1 MKPLVIYHGNCAD
14 GFAAAWCF
22 HHLRPGVHDFH
33 AGVHGDPPP
42 DVAGRD
48 VFLVDFSYKR
58 EVVETMLSEA
68 LSVTLIDHHISAIR
82 DLEAVRGLT
91 QFTDTERSGA
101 MLAWDFLNYNF
112 APAKFGGTRVEPPRL
127 LEHIQ
132 DRDLWRFALPM
143 TREIQSNV
151 FSLPYTFEVYDRLM
165 RLKGLDLAEFA
176 AAGAAIDRKQAKDL
190 AELLPQV
197 TRIMKIGIWL
207 VPVANL
213 PYMMAS
219 EAGNILSRGVE
230 RVDPPLFAGTY
241 FDTPTHRKFSLR
253 SQKGRFDVSL
263 VAASYGGGGHAEAA
277 GFSVL
282 RDHHLARS

>member
-22 HHLRPGVHDFH
+22 HHLRPDVFDFH
-33 AGVHGDPPP
+33 PGVYGDPPP
-42 DVAGRD
+42 DVEGRD

-58 EVVETMLSEA
+58 ETVEIMLSEA

-82 DLEAVRGLT
+82 DLEEVRGLT
-91 QFTDTERSGA
+91 QYTDIERSGA
-101 MLAWDFLNYNF
+101 MLAWDFLNHNF
-112 APAKFGGTRVEPPRL
+112 TPVKFGGTRVEPPRL

-151 FSLPYTFEVYDRLM
+151 FSHPYTFEVYDKLM
-165 RLKGLDLAEFA
+165 ALKGLDLAEFA
-176 AAGAAIDRKQAKDL
+176 AAGAAIDRKQSKDL
-190 AELLPQV
+190 AELIPQL
-197 TRIMKIGIWL
+197 TRTMNIGGHD

-219 EAGNILSRGVE
+219 EAGNMLSVHHA
-230 RVDPPLFAGTY
+230 FAGTY
-241 FDTPTHRKFSLR
+241 FDTQTHRKFSLR
-253 SQKGRFDVSL
+253 SQKGKQDVS
-263 VAASYGGGGHAEAA
+263 VIAVKYGGGGHANAA
-277 GFSVL
+277 GFQVE
-282 RDHHLARS
+282 RAHYLALS